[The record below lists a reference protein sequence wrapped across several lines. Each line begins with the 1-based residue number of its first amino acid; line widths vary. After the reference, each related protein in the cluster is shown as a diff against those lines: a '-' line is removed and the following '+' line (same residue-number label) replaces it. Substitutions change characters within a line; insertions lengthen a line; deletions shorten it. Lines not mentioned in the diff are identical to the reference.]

1 MIVLDVE
8 TTGLDP
14 RSGSIVSLGA
24 LVLEAPNTRFYEEC
38 CVWDGAVI
46 EEEALAVNGFTR
58 AQVTSSNRMTEEEL
72 VQKFVSWV
80 KEHVEDY
87 TLAAQNVSFDL
98 EFVQQA
104 CARAGIAC
112 PFGKRSVDV
121 HSLVWMHM
129 QSRGVPLPLLRN
141 RSALSLDAELAYCG
155 LPKEEHPH
163 NALTGA
169 LCHAEVLARVTYTKS
184 IVAEFSSFPIPDW
197 N

>member
-8 TTGLDP
+8 TTGLD
-14 RSGSIVSLGA
+14 STAGSIVSLGA

-38 CVWDGAVI
+38 RVWEGAVI
-46 EEEALAVNGFTR
+46 EDEALAVNGFSR
-58 AQVTSSNRMTEEEL
+58 AQVTSINRMTEAEL
-72 VQKFVSWV
+72 VQKFVVWA
-80 KEHVEDY
+80 KEHTDDY
-87 TLAAQNVSFDL
+87 TLGAQNVSFDL
-98 EFVQQA
+98 EFIQAA

-129 QSRGVPLPLLRN
+129 QSRGVPIPLSRN
-141 RSALSLDAELAYCG
+141 RSALSLDTALVYCG
-155 LPKEEHPH
+155 LPVEESPH

>member
-14 RSGSIVSLGA
+14 SAGSIVSLGA
-24 LVLEAPNTRFYEEC
+24 LVLDSPNTRFYEEC
-38 CVWDGAVI
+38 RVWDGARI
-46 EEEALAVNGFTR
+46 EEEALAVNGFSR
-58 AQVTSSNRMTEEEL
+58 EQVTSESRMSEAEL
-72 VQKFVSWV
+72 IQKFVSWTL
-80 KEHVEDY
+80 EHTSDY

-129 QSRGVPLPLLRN
+129 QSRGVSIPLSRN
-141 RSALSLDAELAYCG
+141 RSALSLDAELVYCG
-155 LPKEEHPH
+155 LPVEESPH

-169 LCHAEVLARVTYTKS
+169 LCHAEVVARITYTKN